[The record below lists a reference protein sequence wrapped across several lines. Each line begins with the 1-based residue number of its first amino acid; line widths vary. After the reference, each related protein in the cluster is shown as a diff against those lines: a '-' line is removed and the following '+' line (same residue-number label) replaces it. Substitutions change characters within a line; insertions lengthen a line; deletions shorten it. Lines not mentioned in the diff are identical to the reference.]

1 MSIMLHHLTAFS
13 LALGLLGLPQASAQE
28 PTPEGLVTADWAGI
42 RAAYETG
49 RHMAFEVDG
58 GYQARN
64 PGQRWLTKFDGRG
77 FLVQPDEGD
86 WSWGLQL
93 QAYGFEGAMR
103 VVGAS
108 AEASAENNRVMYD
121 WNAGVQEWYVNDARG
136 LEHGFTL
143 QSRPVRGDE
152 EASPLVFDLAVRG
165 SLRAMVLDGGREVRF
180 VDEQGRAALT
190 YRSLHVFDAEGVA
203 QAATFAGGDDQV
215 RISIQESGARYPLTI
230 DPIAQQAYLKAS
242 NSDVGDR
249 FGSSVAI
256 SGELVV
262 VGAPLEESNATGV
275 NGNQSDNSLPLSGAA
290 YVFERVGG
298 VWVQQA
304 YLKASN
310 ADAGDLFGHAVAV
323 SGELVVVGTYTE
335 RSSATGVNGNESD
348 NSARGSGAAYI
359 FERVGGVWSQQAY
372 LKASNTEGGDAFG
385 WSLAISGELV
395 VVGASFEDSN
405 AIGVNGNQGSNGAG
419 GSGAAYIFERV
430 GGVWTQMAYL
440 KASNTDQSDQFGASV
455 AISGDFV
462 VVGAPGEDGDA
473 VGVNGDESGNSRSS
487 SGAVYIFERASG
499 VWSQQAYLKA
509 SNADANDAF
518 GVSVAISDELV
529 VVGARNESSNAA
541 GVDGNQVNNSAL
553 NSGAA
558 YIFERVFGVW
568 SQKAYLK
575 ASNTDVDDEF
585 GLSVAVSGERV
596 IVGAWQES
604 SNATGVDG
612 NESDDSAAQSGAA
625 YIFERVGG
633 LWSQMAYLKA
643 SNSGASDRFGQAVAI
658 SGKLVVVGAYAES
671 SNATGINGNE
681 NDNSADASGAAYI
694 FELPP
699 PIETSVCIA
708 DGNPIACPCG
718 NESSPGSGEG
728 CKNSLGIGAILT
740 EHGTA
745 SITNDDLSFTVTQ
758 ARPNQPGRL
767 LQGSSLISIPFKD
780 GALCMGSPTER
791 IDLVFLDS
799 SGTGTTTSSIVTEG
813 HITTPGLTRY
823 YQFWYRDP
831 GGVSPCGTGS
841 NFSSGVRIDW
851 LP

>member
-1 MSIMLHHLTAFS
+1 MIRDLLTFCFASFVLS
-13 LALGLLGLPQASAQE
+13 FQAASAQE
-28 PTPEGLVTADWAGI
+28 LVPESLEAGDWAGI
-42 RAAYETG
+42 RAAYEAG
-49 RHMAFEVDG
+49 CHKAFEVDG

-77 FLVQPDEGD
+77 FLVQPDDGD

-93 QAYGFEGAMR
+93 QAFGFEGAMQ
-103 VVGAS
+103 VVGAA
-108 AEASAENNRVMYD
+108 AEASAEENRVKYD
-121 WNAGVQEWYVNDARG
+121 WNADVQEWYVNDARG
-136 LEHGFTL
+136 LEHGYTL
-143 QSRPVRGDE
+143 LNRPVKGDD
-152 EASPLVFDLAVRG
+152 EASHLVFDLSVRG
-165 SLRAMVLDGGREVRF
+165 SLKAELLDDGSGVRF
-180 VDEQGRAALT
+180 VDEQGIVALT
-190 YRSLHVFDAEGVA
+190 YASLHVFDADGVA
-203 QAATFAGGDDQV
+203 QAATFVGGETRV
-215 RISIQESGARYPLTI
+215 RISITESGARYPLTI

-242 NSDVGDR
+242 NADVVDFFGGSVAISGGLVVVGAPHEDSNATGVNGNQSDNSAPQSGAAYIFERVGGVWTQQAYLKASNTDPADL

-262 VGAPLEESNATGV
+262 VGAYAERSNATGV
-275 NGNQSDNSLPLSGAA
+275 NGNG
-290 YVFERVGG
+290 
-298 VWVQQA
+298 
-304 YLKASN
+304 
-310 ADAGDLFGHAVAV
+310 
-323 SGELVVVGTYTE
+323 
-335 RSSATGVNGNESD
+335 SD
-348 NSARGSGAAYI
+348 NSAVYSGAAYI

-372 LKASNTEGGDAFG
+372 LKASNSDDSDLFG
-385 WSLAISGELV
+385 SSVAISGELV
-395 VVGASFEDSN
+395 VVGAHQEDSN
-405 AIGVNGNQGSNGAG
+405 STGVNGNQSVRGAYS
-419 GSGAAYIFERV
+419 SGAAYIFERTS
-430 GGVWTQMAYL
+430 GIWSQQAYL
-440 KASNTDQSDQFGASV
+440 KASNTDPGDQFGSSV
-455 AISGDFV
+455 AVSGELV
-462 VVGAPGEDGDA
+462 VVGAWLESGGA
-473 VGVNGDESGNSRSS
+473 RGVNVDETGNNRTA
-487 SGAVYIFERASG
+487 SGAAYIFERASG

-509 SNADANDAF
+509 SNADVDDNF
-518 GVSVAISDELV
+518 GASVAISEELV
-529 VVGARNESSNAA
+529 VVGAWHECSNAT
-541 GVDGNQVNNSAL
+541 GVDGSQNNNSAV

-585 GLSVAVSGERV
+585 GLSIAVSDERV

-604 SNATGVDG
+604 SNASGVDG

-625 YIFERVGG
+625 YLFERVGG
-633 LWSQMAYLKA
+633 IWSQMAYLKA
-643 SNSGASDRFGQAVAI
+643 SNTGASDRFGRAVAI
-658 SGKLVVVGAYAES
+658 TGELAIVGAYAES

-681 NDNSADASGAAYI
+681 SDNSAAASGAAYI

-699 PIETSVCIA
+699 PIETSICIA

-718 NESSPGSGEG
+718 NESAPGSGEG
-728 CKNSLGIGAILT
+728 CKNSLGFGAILT

-767 LQGSSLISIPFKD
+767 LQGSNLISVPFKD

-813 HITTPGLTRY
+813 HITTPGLRRY